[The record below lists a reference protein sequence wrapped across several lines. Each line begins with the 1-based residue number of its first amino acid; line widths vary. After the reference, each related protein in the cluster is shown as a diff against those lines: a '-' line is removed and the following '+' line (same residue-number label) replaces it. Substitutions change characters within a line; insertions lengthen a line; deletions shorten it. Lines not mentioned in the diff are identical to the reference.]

1 MLSVLMITV
10 SPAAY
15 VWAEETSRSEDRSQP
30 GEIGQPDKA
39 DRTEG
44 SSRSAQTGEPGESSQ
59 SAQTGEPGESGQS
72 AQTGGTGERGRSA
85 QTGEPGKSSQS
96 AQTGQ
101 PGESSQPSRKGQT
114 EETSQSAQTGEP
126 EESSHP
132 SQTGE
137 PEENSHPSQTGE
149 PEESSHPSQTGEPE
163 ESSHPSQTGGPEETS
178 YPSRSDEPEESSH
191 PSQSDEPGETSQPA
205 QADKPE
211 ETSQDSGADQS
222 TDASEE
228 NRGGRINEVHPIE
241 DKKKEQVFQVILP
254 TNTAHIFDFIMD
266 PQELISK
273 TEAAAYDG
281 SRFEEGAT
289 LFFKR
294 SDGESDEEYSSFS
307 DVVRIMNAGT
317 AAVNVSLTA
326 YISPSS
332 IAGLAMTDDPDF
344 LDDENPSLYLALTDG
359 EETVPINSQ
368 YGASIDAWIEGAGD
382 GEYHA
387 YSFQLTGAVN
397 RNGDWSQLTHV
408 APEVTVTW
416 EVTMDEDSLENEITG
431 VNEAIWENKST
442 PGNGSKEPYPGDS
455 SGPEEKEGLSQ
466 NDFLKSP
473 DTLLIPGTVQN
484 RIKDG
489 IKRMAK
495 SFQKKFLPPSGYLVR
510 VISEYAAAVSTQNQ
524 VLCALPG
531 EEAQRQFH
539 PPFHHGLRL

>member
-1 MLSVLMITV
+1 MQKNGKRAIAIMLSALMITV
-10 SPAAY
+10 SPAVY
-15 VWAEETSRSEDRSQP
+15 VWAEETNRSEDRGQP
-30 GEIGQPDKA
+30 EEIGQPEKA

-44 SSRSAQTGEPGESSQ
+44 TTWSAQTGQPGESSQ
-59 SAQTGEPGESGQS
+59 SAQTGGPGE
-72 AQTGGTGERGRSA
+72 RSR
-85 QTGEPGKSSQS
+85 S

-126 EESSHP
+126 EE
-132 SQTGE
+132 
-137 PEENSHPSQTGE
+137 NSHPSQPGG
-149 PEESSHPSQTGEPE
+149 PEESIPPSQPGEPE

-254 TNTAHIFDFIMD
+254 TNTDHIFDFIMD

-397 RNGDWSQLTHV
+397 RNGD
-408 APEVTVTW
+408 
-416 EVTMDEDSLENEITG
+416 
-431 VNEAIWENKST
+431 
-442 PGNGSKEPYPGDS
+442 
-455 SGPEEKEGLSQ
+455 
-466 NDFLKSP
+466 
-473 DTLLIPGTVQN
+473 
-484 RIKDG
+484 
-489 IKRMAK
+489 
-495 SFQKKFLPPSGYLVR
+495 
-510 VISEYAAAVSTQNQ
+510 
-524 VLCALPG
+524 
-531 EEAQRQFH
+531 
-539 PPFHHGLRL
+539 

>member
-1 MLSVLMITV
+1 MQKNGKRAIAIMLSALMITV
-10 SPAAY
+10 SPAVY
-15 VWAEETSRSEDRSQP
+15 VWAEETNRSEDRGQP
-30 GEIGQPDKA
+30 EEIGQPEKA

-44 SSRSAQTGEPGESSQ
+44 T
-59 SAQTGEPGESGQS
+59 TW
-72 AQTGGTGERGRSA
+72 
-85 QTGEPGKSSQS
+85 S

-101 PGESSQPSRKGQT
+101 PGESSQSAQTGGPGERSRSAQTGKLGESSQPGRKGQA
-114 EETSQSAQTGEP
+114 EETSQSAQ
-126 EESSHP
+126 S
-132 SQTGE
+132 GE
-137 PEENSHPSQTGE
+137 PEENSHPSQPGG
-149 PEESSHPSQTGEPE
+149 PEESIPPSQPGEPE

-228 NRGGRINEVHPIE
+228 NRGGRINEIHPIE
-241 DKKKEQVFQVILP
+241 DKKREQVFQVILP
-254 TNTAHIFDFIMD
+254 TNTDHIFDFIMD

-307 DVVRIMNAGT
+307 DVVRIMNAGR

-408 APEVTVTW
+408 APEVIVTW

-455 SGPEEKEGLSQ
+455 SGPEEKEGLSP

-531 EEAQRQFH
+531 KEAQRQFH